1 MKIAICISGQPRNY
15 EQGYKELKKW
25 FLDRYDCD
33 VYFHTWKD
41 TTTEFVSSHN
51 FTETRYYTFTDQDYQ
66 NILDIY
72 QPKDYIFQRPI
83 NFDATNII
91 GNLGITL
98 NSIYSASLST
108 QKSIQQALN
117 SKTQYDLIVKYR
129 FDLQFTDYV
138 SPECE
143 ILNNFEN
150 LNPDYLHCFSFGTHD
165 DGNFRPTE
173 IDDLINIGGP
183 KVMEVYSQ
191 LFSYIIKYCYLDPN
205 HVQWLIDKVGDED
218 VYAHEALL
226 RWHLE
231 QNNIYINR
239 IHSFGKHFTA
249 GIIR

>member
-15 EQGYKELKKW
+15 EDGFGELKKW
-25 FLDRYDCD
+25 FLDKYDCD
-33 VYFHTWKD
+33 VYIHTWKD
-41 TTTEFVSSHN
+41 TTTEFTSSHN
-51 FTETRYYTFTDQDYQ
+51 FTKTRHYKFTEEDYQ
-66 NILDIY
+66 NILDLY
-72 QPKDYIFQRPI
+72 NPVSYKFQRPI
-83 NFDATNII
+83 NFDDTNIT
-91 GNLGITL
+91 GNLGFTINGIL
-98 NSIYSASLST
+98 SAWLST
-108 QKSIQQALN
+108 QQSIQQALN

-191 LFSYIIKYCYLDPN
+191 LFSHIIKYCYLDPN
-205 HVQWLIDKVGDED
+205 HVQWLIDKVGDGD
-218 VYAHEALL
+218 VYAHETLL

-239 IHSFGKHFTA
+239 IHSFGEHFTA

>member
-33 VYFHTWKD
+33 IYFHTWKD

-83 NFDATNII
+83 NFDATNIT
-91 GNLGITL
+91 GNLGFTL
-98 NSIYSASLST
+98 NSIYSAWLST
-108 QKSIQQALN
+108 QKSIELALE
-117 SKTQYDLIVKYR
+117 SGIDYDLIIKYR
-129 FDLQFTDYV
+129 FDLFFTSMV

-143 ILNNFEN
+143 FLQDITQLDPNQF
-150 LNPDYLHCFSFGTHD
+150 HCFSFGTHD

-173 IDDLINIGGP
+173 IDDLFNVGGP
-183 KVMEVYSQ
+183 EVMKVYSQ
-191 LFSYIIKYCYLDPN
+191 LFSNLMYYMYINPDHTN
-205 HVQWLIDKVGDED
+205 WLVEKVGDPD
-218 VYAHEALL
+218 LMAHEALL
-226 RWHLE
+226 RWHIE
-231 QNNIYINR
+231 QNNIPINR
-239 IHSFGKHFTA
+239 IHSLGLHFTA